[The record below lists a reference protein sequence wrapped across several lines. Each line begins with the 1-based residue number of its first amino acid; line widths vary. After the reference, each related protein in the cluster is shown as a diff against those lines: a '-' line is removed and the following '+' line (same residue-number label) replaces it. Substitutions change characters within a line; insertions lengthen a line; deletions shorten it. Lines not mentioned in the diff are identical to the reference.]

1 MDGWISLLLGSIRDH
16 HLSPVWAGGRGEEG
30 GGRREEGGGGGGEQG
45 VVSFVIIDVAWM

>member
-30 GGRREEGGGGGGEQG
+30 GGRREEVEG
-45 VVSFVIIDVAWM
+45 VSRGLSLLSSSM

>member
-30 GGRREEGGGGGGEQG
+30 GGGGGEQG